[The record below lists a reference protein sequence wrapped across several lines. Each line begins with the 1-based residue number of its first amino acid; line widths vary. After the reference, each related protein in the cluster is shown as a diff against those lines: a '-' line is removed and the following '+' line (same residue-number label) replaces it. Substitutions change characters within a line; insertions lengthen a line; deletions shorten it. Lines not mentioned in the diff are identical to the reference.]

1 MAFADTRAATIIS
14 HNSQN
19 ESVCLANKGKN
30 TVKRWIGKCL
40 HQCNLEIENR
50 DLTKQLY
57 WQHKFYSKVAE
68 HELKFQ
74 MLIRFLFQATLS
86 HTFHQYNFYKALL
99 FLFAQDCVCVSNAKE
114 VIIYITLIQRRML
127 FMKILQKASSIIE
140 LPYSFPVKGGRTYVT
155 GEGTAPRSL
164 KGGNASATNYN

>member
-1 MAFADTRAATIIS
+1 MKDFSGKRLLQIPELLQSFPTTVRMNLFIWQTK
-14 HNSQN
+14 
-19 ESVCLANKGKN
+19 EKN
-30 TVKRWIGKCL
+30 TLKRWIGKRL

-99 FLFAQDCVCVSNAKE
+99 FLFSQDCVYASNAKE
-114 VIIYITLIQRRML
+114 VIIYVTLIQRRML
-127 FMKILQKASSIIE
+127 FIKILQKASSINE
-140 LPYSFPVKGGRTYVT
+140 LPYSSPVKGGRTQVT
-155 GEGTAPRSL
+155 GRGQHHDH
-164 KGGNASATNYN
+164 

>member
-1 MAFADTRAATIIS
+1 MPFADTTVATIIS
-14 HNSQN
+14 HNSWN
-19 ESVCLANKGKN
+19 EPVWQTYEKN

-40 HQCNLEIENR
+40 HQCNLENR

-86 HTFHQYNFYKALL
+86 HTFHQYNFYKAPL
-99 FLFAQDCVCVSNAKE
+99 FVFSGRCMCFQCQRSYYLYHPYAEKNAFYE
-114 VIIYITLIQRRML
+114 NPAESIQH
-127 FMKILQKASSIIE
+127 
-140 LPYSFPVKGGRTYVT
+140 
-155 GEGTAPRSL
+155 
-164 KGGNASATNYN
+164 